1 MEEQVFRRLPK
12 KLSSALVH
20 QQPSLLEYK
29 SPTFLEMPPVTTF
42 FIEEPDGAGP
52 FGAKEVGQGPL
63 LPIMPALSNAVF
75 DAVGARVKQ
84 IPITP
89 QCVLKA
95 LKSADKSYGPSDFPE
110 VPWPEATRGSIPL
123 GAPEDISAKSR
134 LMTDAAGG
142 APVNGTSLRPS
153 S

>member
-1 MEEQVFRRLPK
+1 MEEQAFRRIPK

-75 DAVGARVKQ
+75 DAVGARVRQ

-95 LKSADKSYGPSDFPE
+95 LKSADKSYGPTDFPE
-110 VPWPEATRGSIPL
+110 VPWPEATRVKPPWEGGDGRAEDE
-123 GAPEDISAKSR
+123 GASFMHRGEGRKE
-134 LMTDAAGG
+134 
-142 APVNGTSLRPS
+142 
-153 S
+153 